1 MNKML
6 VCVIMLAFCCLLSFS
21 HVARGAEKGPAE
33 LMLQSTMDPAKTP
46 KPATF
51 PHGAHQARLE
61 CKTCHHSIG
70 PSGKRIPYAEG
81 QKIEKC
87 ETCHNSKSSMPEK
100 IKSFKNAAHVLC
112 QECHRKNK
120 PELVKCTTCHKK

>member
-1 MNKML
+1 MKKVL
-6 VCVIMLAFCCLLSFS
+6 VCAVLLVVGGLFGLASQMLA
-21 HVARGAEKGPAE
+21 ADKGPAE
-33 LMLQSTMDPAKTP
+33 LTLQSTMDPAKTP

-61 CKTCHHSIG
+61 CKTCHHG
-70 PSGKRIPYAEG
+70 KGTDGKRIPYHDG

-87 ETCHNSKSSMPEK
+87 ETCHNSKASMPAK
-100 IKSFKNAAHVLC
+100 VNTFKNAAHALC

-120 PELVKCTTCHKK
+120 VELVKCTVCHTK